1 MTNSRDTTVESPLT
15 NPISN
20 FPGDAAAQ
28 EFKRRLMKIWHY
40 QAGPGLFA
48 SSIGAK
54 MELIEMSVVPK
65 REDSQVMEGRIVAEI
80 DVMQGACFCSVRML
94 GLTGNV
100 L

>member
-1 MTNSRDTTVESPLT
+1 MTNSQDTTVESPLAD
-15 NPISN
+15 PISN
-20 FPGDAAAQ
+20 FSGDAAAQ

-80 DVMQGACFCSVRML
+80 DVMQGASFAAFECL
-94 GLTGNV
+94 D
-100 L
+100 